1 MAYLAYLLSMRG
13 IQIGSPSI
21 LFIVGPTTL
30 DLFWPLPGHIILHVH
45 NMLRCSAHALVGLNA
60 CFLTETFFC
69 LTSQTFLYIP
79 TTSWDAKVNPGTVT
93 TRTVATTP
101 FCEHTQI
108 DPLVAKV
115 SAARSPSSVC
125 LIYISATS
133 TVYAPTQDSAS
144 PCPGKEGSFA
154 AAPNT
159 RGSIN
164 YYSKPRFC
172 LIEGVLML
180 HLPAILGLDEVL
192 QYKRLVINYNPRYF
206 HLRDV
211 DLHPGPATLYGRLS
225 DEPWFQAEHQES
237 SPAWPLPLV
246 PTS

>member
-1 MAYLAYLLSMRG
+1 MTPQLLVSRYRAGQRFRYISRTRSAKSLNRLTMAYLAYLLSMRG

-60 CFLTETFFC
+60 CFLTGSPIYPVLEPPETFFC

-115 SAARSPSSVC
+115 SAARSPSSV
-125 LIYISATS
+125 STS

-172 LIEGVLML
+172 LIEG
-180 HLPAILGLDEVL
+180 
-192 QYKRLVINYNPRYF
+192 
-206 HLRDV
+206 
-211 DLHPGPATLYGRLS
+211 PATLYGRLS